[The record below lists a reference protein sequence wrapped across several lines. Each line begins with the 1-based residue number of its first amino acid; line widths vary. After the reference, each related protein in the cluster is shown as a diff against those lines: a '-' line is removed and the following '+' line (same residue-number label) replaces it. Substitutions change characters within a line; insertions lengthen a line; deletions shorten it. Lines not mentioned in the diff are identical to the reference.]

1 MTNHALT
8 AWGFTF
14 VFCAMMGGLALLIMP
29 FADGWR
35 GATSLLLLLPFGVI
49 GAAMLLVGRLRKDLT
64 SYWQ

>member
-1 MTNHALT
+1 MNNHALT

-14 VFCAMMGGLALLIMP
+14 VFCAMMVGFAILIMP

-35 GATSLLLLLPFGVI
+35 GATNLFLLLPFGLI

-64 SYWQ
+64 TYWR